1 MRLIAG
7 FALLCLLAACA
18 NPGPLAEPVLDAPV
32 ITEEAVSAAPEP
44 ACLPGEGDG
53 IGGTGCPIAVD

>member
-7 FALLCLLAACA
+7 IALLCLLAACA
-18 NPGPLAEPVLDAPV
+18 EPVPVAEPVLDPSV
-32 ITEEAVSAAPEP
+32 IMEEEVSAAPEP

-53 IGGTGCPIAVD
+53 IGGTGCPVAVD